1 MIHEIINKIPP
12 IGVIGSSN
20 DKLIP
25 INSCKDNK
33 YIENENNII
42 PISMNFP
49 IRWVKFSL
57 MAFRPII
64 SSASEWKNWC
74 LTPVSKL
81 FSFSVVNNSL
91 SVWAPNAYSANAKNA
106 NIPNVL
112 ISLLFIE

>member
-20 DKLIP
+20 YKLIP

-49 IRWVKFSL
+49 IR
-57 MAFRPII
+57 
-64 SSASEWKNWC
+64 
-74 LTPVSKL
+74 
-81 FSFSVVNNSL
+81 
-91 SVWAPNAYSANAKNA
+91 
-106 NIPNVL
+106 
-112 ISLLFIE
+112 